1 MPIINNNHGGSQFE
15 VFTVI
20 RKVLESN
27 QRKPMTEEI
36 IVSWCRPEAL
46 ALGKSARSK
55 VGQEINAW
63 KDLGLLNEIE
73 GGLTLNEDYFPD
85 SSVLTS
91 TGARRC
97 LLSAENNENLD
108 TRDQRAADLTK
119 LVSMILS
126 LDVYRYP
133 EIRSNNLEEIT
144 GSFLSDFR
152 INSNETAI
160 LSPYMHWLGFAS
172 RIGNST
178 YAIDPTV
185 AIKEELLATD
195 SPIEQNTQLSIESFL
210 QQLVN
215 LIPVLDGGDYR
226 MHTEQRMNSHNWSKP
241 KDNEL
246 STSLSRALLRLHHS
260 GTIKLQK
267 LSDAGLRNLKG
278 SNNKVLMA
286 VTHVTVLGAK

>member
-1 MPIINNNHGGSQFE
+1 LPIINNAHGGSQFE

-20 RKVLESN
+20 RSVLESN
-27 QRKPMTEEI
+27 QRKPMTEET

-46 ALGKSARSK
+46 ASGDSARDK
-55 VGQEINAW
+55 VVKEINAW
-63 KDLGLLNEIE
+63 KDLGLLCEIE
-73 GGLTLNEDYFPD
+73 EGLTLNENYFPN

-91 TGARRC
+91 TAARRC
-97 LLSAENNENLD
+97 LFSVENNQDLD

-119 LVSMILS
+119 LVCMVLS

-133 EIRSNNLEEIT
+133 EIRSNNLVEIVDR
-144 GSFLSDFR
+144 FLSDFR
-152 INSNETAI
+152 INGNETPVVPSYI
-160 LSPYMHWLGFAS
+160 HWLGFAS
-172 RIGNST
+172 RIGNGT
-178 YAIDPTV
+178 YTIDPTV

-195 SPIEQNTQLSIESFL
+195 CLIEQNTQLPIESFL
-210 QQLVN
+210 QQLAN

-226 MHTEQRMNSHNWSKP
+226 IHTEQRMNSLNWSKP
-241 KDNEL
+241 TDNEL

-260 GTIKLQK
+260 STIKLQK

-286 VTHVTVLGAK
+286 VTHVTVLGGK